1 MYRDFF
7 RLKVGVFALLLCFN
21 LLLFNCKKEEADSMG
36 QLGAIQAALACKTL
50 NECFDSTASL
60 SKSGASFQVFKKDGT
75 RVYFREKGALGADK
89 VGPIFSAS
97 KLVTASV
104 IMAFVSGTCG
114 SSANS
119 MNLNTT
125 TGNILGWTGVKGTIT
140 LRQLMSFTSGLYSDN
155 SSDEMGS
162 CVFTLPNGASSGDK
176 NLCTDFIRDN
186 TQTTKQ
192 PGEEFYYN
200 SYHMAVAQR
209 MAEIDSGKNWQD
221 LFEDCIASPLSIT
234 VDPGTGNGI
243 WYADISNKS
252 GDGSLAGAYGLYLT
266 ANDYAKIMHMLANE
280 GNSGAIIS
288 ASNVNEIFKDQYEE
302 DTKIKYSQFALFGYY
317 WHYGLGNWRFCS
329 QPNDSTDCDQ
339 DVNNHSFG
347 ANGFYPWIDRNKEY
361 YAVFGVNEFNSNPF
375 NIISIL
381 QPNSAALFFG
391 QDAKKYIP
399 ALLE

>member
-1 MYRDFF
+1 MSWELLRFVIRYVVLICLMSCFF
-7 RLKVGVFALLLCFN
+7 E
-21 LLLFNCKKEEADSMG
+21 CKKEEDDTAG
-36 QLGAIQAALACKTL
+36 QIATIQAAIACKTL

-75 RVYFREKGALGADK
+75 RVYFREKGELGADK
-89 VGPIFSAS
+89 VGPVFSAS
-97 KLVTASV
+97 KLVTSST
-104 IMAFVSGTCG
+104 IMAFISGTCG

-119 MNLNTT
+119 ISLSTT
-125 TGNILGWTGVKGTIT
+125 TGDILGWTGVKGSIT
-140 LRQLMSFTSGLYSDN
+140 LRQLLSFTSGLNPENRN
-155 SSDEMGS
+155 SEMSS
-162 CVFTLPNGASSGDK
+162 CLFTLPVGASAGDK
-176 NLCTDFIRDN
+176 NSCVNFIRDN
-186 TQTTKQ
+186 TQTSDL
-192 PGEEFYYN
+192 PGEVFYYN

-209 MAEIDSGKNWQD
+209 MIEIDSGKNWQD
-221 LFEDCIASPLSIT
+221 LFEDCIASPLSINI
-234 VDPGTGNGI
+234 DAGTGNGI
-243 WYADISNKS
+243 WYGDISNKS

-288 ASNVNEIFKDQYEE
+288 SQNVDEIFKDQYEAG
-302 DTKIKYSQFALFGYY
+302 TRIKYSQFALFGYY

-329 QPNDSTDCDQ
+329 HPEDASKCDL

-381 QPNSAALFFG
+381 QPNSASLFFG
-391 QDAKKYIP
+391 QDAKRYIP